1 MHLSQRVVN
10 IKAGGVS
17 FTAKQWISCVY
28 GSTRLHVKGERMYEG
43 VPSRGR

>member
-28 GSTRLHVKGERMYEG
+28 GSTRLHMYKG